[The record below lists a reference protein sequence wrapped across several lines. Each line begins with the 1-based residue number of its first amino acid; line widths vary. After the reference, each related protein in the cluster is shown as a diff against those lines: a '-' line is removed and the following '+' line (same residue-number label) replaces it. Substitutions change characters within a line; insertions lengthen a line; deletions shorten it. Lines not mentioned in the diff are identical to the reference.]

1 MSFSSRILVVQE
13 SPPDSPSATDRI
25 AALERRLRV
34 QLCAMAVIC
43 GLLFVL
49 SFAVLRTQGNDTV
62 TARRF
67 VLCDE
72 NRTSRGMIST
82 NKDDLSLSL
91 FDSDGSAVA
100 RFAVN
105 SDGRPDIAVLSKSG
119 EPLVRIFEQDG
130 RVQVRVEDEN
140 ASIQTSEDDK
150 AFQLVP
156 TPDKSQLKSVVRTAG
171 YARSGHDEKTQPD
184 AGAPSPSRKE
194 DEEFS
199 FDPNMQPSTGFAE
212 VRTRRLTLID
222 DLDNTRALLST
233 SHGSTDLSLFDAKGM
248 ARARFSLLPD
258 GHPEITLRDD
268 LGRPLIRIA
277 ERRGA
282 VMLQVQDGRGYGKVI
297 LGQAGNQFGIDV
309 SDELG
314 EFGVRL
320 RTESDQPQ
328 FAIVGPDNS
337 GIIQLFA
344 RPEKTGL
351 SISGRSGE
359 PGAILSMLDNLR
371 PILLLQGEQKRTL
384 LIPTES
390 IAPVAESALKA
401 TSENQ

>member
-1 MSFSSRILVVQE
+1 M
-13 SPPDSPSATDRI
+13 TDRI

-34 QLCAMAVIC
+34 QLCVLAVIF
-43 GLLFVL
+43 GAVLVL
-49 SFAVLRTQGNDTV
+49 SFVVLETQGNDTL

-72 NRTSRGMIST
+72 NRMSRGMIST
-82 NKDDLSLSL
+82 NKDNMSLSL
-91 FDSDGSAVA
+91 FDSDGSAIA

-105 SDGRPDIAVLSKSG
+105 NDGRPDVAVLNKSG

-130 RVQVRVEDEN
+130 RVQVCVEDEN
-140 ASIQTSEDDK
+140 VSVQTSRNDD
-150 AFQLVP
+150 AFQLVAG
-156 TPDKSQLKSVVRTAG
+156 PDKSQVNSVVRTAG
-171 YARSGHDEKTQPD
+171 YTPSVQDEKAQPD
-184 AGAPSPSRKE
+184 AGTPSPSRKE
-194 DEEFS
+194 DEEAS
-199 FDPNMQPSTGFAE
+199 VDSNMHESIGVSE

-233 SHGSTDLSLFDAKGM
+233 SHGSTDLSLFDDTGI

-258 GHPEITLRDD
+258 GHPEITLRDN

-297 LGQAGNQFGIDV
+297 LGQTGNQFGIDV
-309 SDELG
+309 SDEMG
-314 EFGVRL
+314 DFGVRL
-320 RTESDQPQ
+320 RTESELPQ

-337 GIIQLFA
+337 GIIQMFT
-344 RPEKTGL
+344 RPEKSGL

-359 PGAILSMLDNLR
+359 PGAILSLLDNLR

-384 LIPTES
+384 LVPTES
-390 IAPVAESALKA
+390 IAPVTKSAVSA
-401 TSENQ
+401 TIENE

>member
-1 MSFSSRILVVQE
+1 MQE

-49 SFAVLRTQGNDTV
+49 SFAVLRSQGNDTV

-72 NRTSRGMIST
+72 HRTSRGMIST
-82 NKDDLSLSL
+82 NKDDMSLSL
-91 FDSDGSAVA
+91 FDSDGSAIA
-100 RFAVN
+100 RFALN

-119 EPLVRIFEQDG
+119 KPLVRIFEQDG
-130 RVQVRVEDEN
+130 AVQVRVEDEN
-140 ASIQTSEDDK
+140 ASIQTSEDEK

-156 TPDKSQLKSVVRTAG
+156 APDRSQLKSVVRTAG
-171 YARSGHDEKTQPD
+171 YLRSGHDGKNQSD
-184 AGAPSPSRKE
+184 AGAPEPSRKE
-194 DEEFS
+194 DDEFS
-199 FDPNMQPSTGFAE
+199 FDPNMQPSTGFTE
-212 VRTRRLTLID
+212 IRTRRLTLID

-297 LGQAGNQFGIDV
+297 LGQTGNQFGIDV
-309 SDELG
+309 SDEMG
-314 EFGVRL
+314 EFGLRL

-328 FAIVGPDNS
+328 LAIVGPDNS

-344 RPEKTGL
+344 RPEKSGL

-359 PGAILSMLDNLR
+359 PGAILSLLDNLR

-390 IAPVAESALKA
+390 IAPVTESAVRA
-401 TSENQ
+401 TTENP

>member
-1 MSFSSRILVVQE
+1 MQE

-34 QLCAMAVIC
+34 QLCVLAVIC

-49 SFAVLRTQGNDTV
+49 SFAVLRSQGNDTV

-82 NKDDLSLSL
+82 NKDDMSLSL
-91 FDSDGSAVA
+91 FDSDGSAIA
-100 RFAVN
+100 RFAVS
-105 SDGRPDIAVLSKSG
+105 SDGRPEIAVLGKTG
-119 EPLVRIFEQDG
+119 ESLVRIFEQDG
-130 RVQVRVEDEN
+130 AVQVRVEDEN
-140 ASIQTSEDDK
+140 ASIQTSKDEK

-156 TPDKSQLKSVVRTAG
+156 TPDKSQLKSVVRMAG
-171 YARSGHDEKTQPD
+171 YLRSGHDEKNQSD
-184 AGAPSPSRKE
+184 AGAPEPSRKE
-194 DEEFS
+194 DDEFS
-199 FDPNMQPSTGFAE
+199 FDPNMQPSTGFTE
-212 VRTRRLTLID
+212 IRTRRLTLID

-297 LGQAGNQFGIDV
+297 LGQTGNQFGIDV
-309 SDELG
+309 SDEMG
-314 EFGVRL
+314 EFGLRL
-320 RTESDQPQ
+320 RTESEQPQ

-344 RPEKTGL
+344 RPEKSGL

-359 PGAILSMLDNLR
+359 PGAILSLLDNLR

-390 IAPVAESALKA
+390 ITPVTESAVRA
-401 TSENQ
+401 TTENP